1 MEDTYRSNGKLL
13 LTGEYVVLDG
23 ALSLALPTTLG
34 QRLTVEK
41 NKTSKIKWTSIDHNG
56 SVWFESEIDIANI
69 LSQKPLNTDNAILR
83 RLIQILRAVLSQNP
97 NALDAHQGLSITT
110 TLEFDRSWGLGSSST
125 LINNLATWANIDAFQ
140 LLKDTFGGSGY
151 DIACAHHDTSI
162 LYQLNNSRP
171 NIEPVEFRPSFSDQL
186 YFVYL
191 NAKQDSRQG
200 IAKYRLLNKANKN
213 TIERIT
219 TITQDMLVCDSLDA
233 FEALLTAHELIISEL
248 IGQPPI
254 KQRLFPD
261 YTGAIKSLGAW
272 GGDFI
277 LVSGTTNPKAYF
289 DSKGYRIILRYS
301 DLILS

>member
-1 MEDTYRSNGKLL
+1 LETYRSNGKLL

-41 NKTSKIKWTSIDHNG
+41 NKTSQLKWTSIDHDG
-56 SVWFESEIDIANI
+56 SIWFESEIDIATI
-69 LSQKPLNTDNAILR
+69 LSQEPLKTDNAILK

-97 NALDAHQGLSITT
+97 NALDAHQGLSITA
-110 TLEFDRSWGLGSSST
+110 TLEFNRSWGLGSSST
-125 LINNLATWANIDAFQ
+125 LINNLAYWANVDAFQ

-151 DIACAHHDTSI
+151 DIACAQNDTSI
-162 LYQLNNSRP
+162 LYRRNHSKP
-171 NIEPVEFRPSFSDQL
+171 SIEAVDFHPKFSDQL

-200 IAKYRLLNKANKN
+200 IAKYRSLNKANKT

-219 TITQDMLVCDSLDA
+219 SITQDMFVCDSLDA
-233 FEALLTAHELIISEL
+233 FEGLLTAHEVIISEL

-254 KQRLFPD
+254 KQQLFPD
-261 YTGAIKSLGAW
+261 YNGAIKSLGAW

-277 LVSGTTNPKAYF
+277 LVSGTTHPKAYF
-289 DSKGYRIILRYS
+289 NSKGYRTIFRYS